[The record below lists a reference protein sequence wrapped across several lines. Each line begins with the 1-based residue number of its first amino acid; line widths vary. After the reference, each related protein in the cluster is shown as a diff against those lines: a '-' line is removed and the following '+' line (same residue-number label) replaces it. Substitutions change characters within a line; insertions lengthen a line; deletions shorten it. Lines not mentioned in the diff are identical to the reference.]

1 MAGIKYWL
9 WLRNLSGLGNMACH
23 RVLEHFGTPERAYYA
38 DAGEYDL
45 VKDLTAFQKKALR
58 NKNMDAAEKILEDCA
73 RLGIR
78 TVALMDAD
86 YPARLRSIQDAPC
99 LLYVK
104 GAWPDFD
111 SEAAVAVI
119 GTRHATPYGIAVGE
133 RLGCELSQGGAYIV
147 SGMAAGGDAAGHRGA
162 LRAGKMTAAVLGGG
176 VDVIYPRENERLYH
190 DIEAGGV
197 LISEYPPGTRPI
209 GDHFLQRNRII
220 SGLCVAV
227 IVVEAGVRSGTLNT
241 VRHANEQGRDIYAVP
256 GPVDAP
262 LSQGCNRLIQ
272 AGAGLVVNSSDVLW
286 ELRLRFPERIETK
299 LAPLD
304 HPPMPERVWSRTEE
318 AEGAAEKDAPAA
330 DEAEWEHIS
339 LRTAR
344 DRFTDD
350 QLQILQ
356 LLTDRPAHTDD
367 IAEEAQLPVRR
378 VLSALT
384 FLEIE
389 GVVSKESGDRYR
401 RRAVLEE

>member
-9 WLRNLSGLGNMACH
+9 WLRNLDRMSNLACH
-23 RVLEHFGTPERAYYA
+23 QVLEHFGTPERAYYA

-45 VKDLTAFQKKALR
+45 IKDLTAPQKKALG
-58 NKNMDAAEKILEDCA
+58 NKDMDAAEKIQEDCA

-78 TVALMDAD
+78 TVTLTDTD

-99 LLYVK
+99 LLYAK
-104 GAWPDFD
+104 GTWPDFD
-111 SEAAVAVI
+111 SEAAVALI
-119 GTRHATPYGIAVGE
+119 GTRSATPYGVALGE

-176 VDVIYPRENERLYH
+176 VDVIYPRENEWLYH
-190 DIEAGGV
+190 DIEANGV
-197 LISEYPPGTRPI
+197 LISEYPPGTRPV
-209 GDHFLQRNRII
+209 GNHFLRRNRII

-227 IVVEAGVRSGTLNT
+227 VVVEAGVRSGTLNT
-241 VRHANEQGRDIYAVP
+241 VRYANEQGRDVYAVP

-272 AGAGLVVNSSDVLW
+272 AGAGLVINSWDVLW

-304 HPPMPERVWSRTEE
+304 HPPMPERVWPQTEKAE
-318 AEGAAEKDAPAA
+318 AETEAGTPEAE
-330 DEAEWEHIS
+330 EEEWEHIS
-339 LRTAR
+339 LKANR

-356 LLTDRPAHTDD
+356 LLADRLVHVDD

-389 GVVSKESGDRYR
+389 GVVRKESGDRYR
-401 RRAVLEE
+401 RHAVLEE